1 MKGAGDLA
9 LCKQL
14 GARHTAA
21 AHSCL
26 PVFWYAELCPCRR
39 GPPRFLLSL
48 QVYPRPKEF
57 IMRHRVSEVL
67 RTVLDS
73 EARGED
79 AVRLEAQK
87 LLNAFHIN
95 VLL

>member
-1 MKGAGDLA
+1 MEGADGTIPRGAGTCRDQA
-9 LCKQL
+9 GRC
-14 GARHTAA
+14 TA
-21 AHSCL
+21 
-26 PVFWYAELCPCRR
+26 
-39 GPPRFLLSL
+39 

-57 IMRHRVSEVL
+57 ILKHRVSEVL
-67 RTVLDS
+67 TKLLDS
-73 EARGED
+73 DARGED

>member
-1 MKGAGDLA
+1 V
-9 LCKQL
+9 
-14 GARHTAA
+14 
-21 AHSCL
+21 
-26 PVFWYAELCPCRR
+26 P
-39 GPPRFLLSL
+39 

-57 IMRHRVSEVL
+57 ILKYRVSEVL
-67 RTVLDS
+67 TKLLDS
-73 EARGED
+73 DARGED